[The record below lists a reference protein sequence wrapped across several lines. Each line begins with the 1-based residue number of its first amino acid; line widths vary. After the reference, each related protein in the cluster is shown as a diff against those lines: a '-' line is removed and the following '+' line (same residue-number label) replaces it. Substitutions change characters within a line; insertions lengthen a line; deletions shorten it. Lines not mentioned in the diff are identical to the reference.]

1 MMKNHAYSQEKQGAL
16 AMPDIPAYFAALADI
31 ATRIPEDDLR
41 AATQLIQSAYQD
53 DRTIFVIGNGQS
65 ATTATA
71 FALDLT
77 KGASGPYRR
86 FRVIALT
93 DNMAA
98 ITAWANDADYEAV
111 FAEQLVSLFRPGDL
125 LLTISASGNS
135 PNVLAAAAW
144 VREHQGRTIALAGF
158 GGGRLSRMADVAV
171 VVPSDDYGYVETAHV
186 AICHYWVDAMR
197 DWLASGAG
205 TDAPAARTA

>member
-1 MMKNHAYSQEKQGAL
+1 ML
-16 AMPDIPAYFAALADI
+16 DIPAYFSALANI
-31 ATRIPEDDLR
+31 VTRISEDDLR
-41 AATQLIQSAYQD
+41 AATQLIQAAYQD
-53 DRTIFVIGNGQS
+53 DRTIFIIGNGQS

-77 KGASGPYRR
+77 KGTSGPYRR

-98 ITAWANDADYEAV
+98 ITAWANDVNYEAI

-125 LLTISASGNS
+125 LLVISASGNS

-144 VREHQGRTIALAGF
+144 MRAHQGKIIALAGF
-158 GGGRLSRMADVAV
+158 GGGRLRQMADAAV
-171 VVPSDDYGYVETAHV
+171 VVPSDDYGHVETAHV
-186 AICHYWVDAMR
+186 AICHYWIDAMR
-197 DWLASGAG
+197 AWLAGGAGAG
-205 TDAPAARTA
+205 TGARTV